1 MTRVIRNH
9 TLHFNAPVEM
19 VFPLF
24 TPVKEKLWADGWN
37 PKIMYSS
44 TATAEEKGAVFLTQH
59 KGESAQ
65 VWVVSHYDPRK
76 YEIEYTQ
83 FNPDSHVT
91 LITIRCIGTGNAET
105 DAYVSYT
112 VITLSRA
119 GEEYIEAFTEAHFR
133 LNRMAWWQE
142 SIDRYLKSGQYR
154 SGV

>member
-9 TLHFNAPVEM
+9 TLHFDAPVDL

-24 TPVKEKLWADGWN
+24 TPIKEKLWAEGWN
-37 PKIMYSS
+37 PKILYSS

-59 KGESAQ
+59 KGESPQ
-65 VWVVSHYDPRK
+65 VWVISHYDPHK

-91 LITIRCIGTGNAET
+91 LITIRCIGTVQT
-105 DAYVSYT
+105 DVYVSYT
-112 VITLSRA
+112 VVTLSKA
-119 GEEYIEAFTEAHFR
+119 GEEYAQAFTEGHFK

-142 SIDRYLKSGQYR
+142 SIERYLKQSP